1 MKVISLM
8 KIIHYL
14 FNLIMK
20 VKNFLKLFWN
30 LSFQNVV
37 IFRQLLDF
45 LLTFQLYFQYR
56 IKHFIHR
63 RSMLP
68 YDHSLKNPLLLE
80 FAQNQSLFICRLNR
94 SYHNH
99 LNEYQQ
105 IIIKNHFKDLLLN
118 QVLHCI

>member
-1 MKVISLM
+1 MKGIGSM

-14 FNLIMK
+14 FNQIMK
-20 VKNFLKLFWN
+20 VKNFLILFWN

-37 IFRQLLDF
+37 IFMQLLDF
-45 LLTFQLYFQYR
+45 LQIFQLYFQYR
-56 IKHFIHR
+56 IKHFIHQ

-80 FAQNQSLFICRLNR
+80 FAQNQSLFICRQNR
-94 SYHNH
+94 NYHNL

-105 IIIKNHFKDLLLN
+105 IIIKNHFKDLLSN